1 MLQGGGWRG
10 GDRAPTWLPSPRL
23 HTPTWRGADEGRVS
37 PPRSFSPPT
46 PCPGPVFVHSVQGRV
61 HSLAWPQH
69 VNPAQAP
76 RRQHALACDLRPLLR
91 VTTFS
96 EPQFPR
102 P

>member
-1 MLQGGGWRG
+1 MARWGQGPHLAAFSSSSHTHLEGGGRG
-10 GDRAPTWLPSPRL
+10 TGIPAVELL
-23 HTPTWRGADEGRVS
+23 
-37 PPRSFSPPT
+37 PPT

-91 VTTFS
+91 VTTLS